1 MSNELSEMEAE
12 ELLYAVGLRKR
23 HGTTPLAPHGTT
35 AAYERHLKYGDEPC
49 DACRKA
55 NADKKRGQKAGE
67 KVGRRTEIPH
77 GTLRGY
83 RRHLYRRE
91 PACVDCLKAS
101 ANYQRARHAAKPR
114 G

>member
-1 MSNELSEMEAE
+1 MAELSEMEAE

-23 HGTTPLAPHGTT
+23 RGIKPLAPHGTT

-49 DACRKA
+49 DDCRKA
-55 NADKKRGQKAGE
+55 NAEHKRGRKATETPGQ
-67 KVGRRTEIPH
+67 RTEIPH

-91 PACVDCLKAS
+91 PACADCLKAS
-101 ANYQRARHAAKPR
+101 ADYQRARHQAKR
-114 G
+114 GS